1 VPEKFHKIFTLGAVM
16 KERKPGRNYF
26 TINIDEPYAPLIYET
41 MKTGERDKGT
51 WPEGDISFEEWKQLN
66 FSGMPAAAQQ
76 RIKEQMTREV
86 RLLAETLPEETREAY
101 LLCVETEALE
111 EKIKSASYDEAKAL
125 MARAIS
131 LQKTI
136 KESLSIISS
145 EKRFGTFLIE
155 EGLATPEQIV
165 TALDLQKKSAKTIE
179 KIACEQKMLTH
190 EQILEIFN
198 THAEISKLFGEA
210 ALELGYLSDEQVQK
224 LLSLQMKQRQ
234 PIGEI
239 LIRLGVLD
247 KKTVQAA
254 LAAFYAHRE
263 QQS

>member
-1 VPEKFHKIFTLGAVM
+1 M

-41 MKTGERDKGT
+41 MKKGERDKGT

-76 RIKEQMTREV
+76 RIKEQMIREV
-86 RLLAETLPEETREAY
+86 RRLAEALPEESREAY
-101 LLCVETEALE
+101 LLCIDTEALE
-111 EKIKSASYDEAKAL
+111 EKMKSAPYEEAKAL

-131 LQKTI
+131 LQKTL

-165 TALDLQKKSAKTIE
+165 TALDLQKNSAKSIE
-179 KIACEQKMLTH
+179 KIACEQKMLTP
-190 EQILEIFN
+190 EQILDIFN
-198 THAEISKLFGEA
+198 AHAEISKLFGEV
-210 ALELGYLSDEQVQK
+210 ALELGYLSNDQVQE
-224 LLSLQMKQRQ
+224 LLSLQMKQRH

-239 LIRLGVLD
+239 LIRQGVLD
-247 KKTVQAA
+247 KKTLKAA
-254 LAAFYAHRE
+254 LSAFYAHRD
-263 QQS
+263 QPAP